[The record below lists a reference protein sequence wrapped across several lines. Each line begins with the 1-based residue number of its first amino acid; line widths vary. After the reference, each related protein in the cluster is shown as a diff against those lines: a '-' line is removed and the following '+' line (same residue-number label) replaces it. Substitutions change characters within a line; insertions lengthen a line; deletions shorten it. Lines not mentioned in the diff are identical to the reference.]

1 MPSALCSVH
10 AAFVIVIIA
19 GIAAAYLHSVLV
31 LTCHMNVVF
40 IKETTQE
47 WSSQQ
52 SVFLFHDMQI
62 CSMKLLCIGMGNEF
76 SCPLSPLKE
85 SLSH

>member
-10 AAFVIVIIA
+10 AAFVIVVIA

-40 IKETTQE
+40 IKENHPGVELST
-47 WSSQQ
+47 
-52 SVFLFHDMQI
+52 V
-62 CSMKLLCIGMGNEF
+62 CISF
-76 SCPLSPLKE
+76 SRYADLQHEIIVHRYGK
-85 SLSH
+85 